1 LYDEIYDSLKGIKM
15 RKNSLTGSLN
25 EVTKAQLVAEFKA
38 VIADAEA
45 LIKATANQGGEKVDQ
60 LRSQAEAS
68 LASAKDKLEDLHED
82 LIEKGREAVKA
93 TDDYVQEN
101 PWKAVGI
108 AAGIGLVVGL
118 LVSRR

>member
-1 LYDEIYDSLKGIKM
+1 MS
-15 RKNSLTGSLN
+15 KNILTGSMN
-25 EVTKAQLVAEFKA
+25 EVSKAELVAEFKT

-45 LIKATANQGGEKVDQ
+45 LIKATANQGGERIDQ

-68 LASAKDKLEDLHED
+68 LASAKDKIEDLHED
-82 LIEKGREAVKA
+82 LVEKGREAVKA

-108 AAGIGLVVGL
+108 AAGIGLVIGL

>member
-1 LYDEIYDSLKGIKM
+1 MTK
-15 RKNSLTGSLN
+15 RTLTDTVT

-45 LIKATANQGGEKVDQ
+45 LIKATAHQGGEKVDQ
-60 LRSQAEAS
+60 LRSQAESS
-68 LASAKDKLEDLHED
+68 LASAKEKLEDLHED
-82 LIEKGREAVKA
+82 LIEKGREAVKV

-108 AAGIGLVVGL
+108 AAGVGLVIGL

>member
-1 LYDEIYDSLKGIKM
+1 MSNTNLTDSLKD
-15 RKNSLTGSLN
+15 
-25 EVTKAQLVAEFKA
+25 VTKAQLVTEFKA

-45 LIKATANQGGEKVDQ
+45 LIKATAGQGGDKVDQ
-60 LRSQAEAS
+60 VRSKAEAS
-68 LASAKDKLEDLHED
+68 LASAKDKLEDMHED

-108 AAGIGLVVGL
+108 AAGLGLVIGL

>member
-1 LYDEIYDSLKGIKM
+1 M

>member
-1 LYDEIYDSLKGIKM
+1 MS
-15 RKNSLTGSLN
+15 KNILTGSMN
-25 EVTKAQLVAEFKA
+25 EVTKTELVAEFKA

-68 LASAKDKLEDLHED
+68 LASAKDKLDDLHED

-101 PWKAVGI
+101 PWKAVCI

>member
-1 LYDEIYDSLKGIKM
+1 MS
-15 RKNSLTGSLN
+15 KNILTGSLN
-25 EVTKAQLVAEFKA
+25 EVTKAELVAEFKA

-60 LRSQAEAS
+60 IRSQAEAS
-68 LASAKDKLEDLHED
+68 VASAKDKLDDLNED
-82 LIEKGREAVKA
+82 LIEKGREAVRA

-108 AAGIGLVVGL
+108 AAGIGLVIGL

>member
-1 LYDEIYDSLKGIKM
+1 MAQNNLM
-15 RKNSLTGSLN
+15 GSMN
-25 EVTKAQLVAEFKA
+25 EVTKAQLVAEFKT

-45 LIKATANQGGEKVDQ
+45 LIKATANQGGEKVEQ
-60 LRSQAEAS
+60 LRTQAESS
-68 LASAKDKLEDLHED
+68 LAAAKVKIDDLHED
-82 LIEKGREAVKA
+82 LVEKGREAVKA

-108 AAGIGLVVGL
+108 AAGLGLVIGL

>member
-1 LYDEIYDSLKGIKM
+1 MSNTNLTDSLK
-15 RKNSLTGSLN
+15 
-25 EVTKAQLVAEFKA
+25 EVTKAQLVTEFKA

-45 LIKATANQGGEKVDQ
+45 LIKATAGQGGDKVDQ
-60 LRSQAEAS
+60 VRSKAEAS
-68 LASAKDKLEDLHED
+68 LASAKDKLEDMHED

-108 AAGIGLVVGL
+108 AAGLGLVIGL